1 MMNDKTLKA
10 LPGPVCDIVLKGGIT
25 SGIVYPLALVR
36 LAEKYRF
43 SCIGGTSAGAIA
55 AAACAA
61 AEYGRRNGRDGFAR
75 LKVLPGEMGTKLITM
90 FQPTPNLKPVYE
102 IFIAALNAKSKPGA
116 LLAGSWAAI
125 TGYSGRAIAGIVPG
139 AALIIAALGS
149 NNLAALVLGAL
160 LALLGLIGAIGWSLA
175 RAMLT
180 ELKENDYGLCP
191 GIQQPGSKDEGFTD
205 WLARLID
212 EAAGGE
218 RSDKAAN
225 SRKTNDP
232 LTFGD
237 LANVKDEGAPIKL
250 AMMTTSLMEMRPYT
264 LPILSARELKAQAQS
279 TPEQPQVA
287 QPRTG
292 EKAIHNIFIFERGEW
307 AKLFPTRVVD
317 YLVANCDPFKQQ
329 HGEVGEFYY
338 FPDQTHLPLV
348 VAARMS
354 LSFPGLICA
363 VPLWR
368 RDFTLKDDLKTQLQ
382 RCLFS
387 DGGLSSNFP
396 IHFFDHLL
404 PNRPT
409 FAITLDEYDERRN
422 TTRDE
427 NDEGRKTARV
437 WFPLTADSGSLIPVA
452 PFAGLTGFLM
462 RLIDSAKNWPD
473 SLQSVLPGY
482 RERIVHVSLKPEE
495 GGLNLTMDPTT
506 IDRLAGYG
514 KDAGDKLCG
523 FDLNLHRWRRFLVA
537 MARMEET
544 LDEVADAYFEAKGAW
559 SISPISSPA
568 TDKPQKIA
576 NRRAQIITSRR
587 SQSLRPCSLA
597 GRSSQSSAGNGSR
610 GRESAMATSRSRRR
624 TFASPLSRSS
634 PHPGYS
640 QPRVWRKPAW
650 QPQGRRTGAR
660 EAGTSVDAA
669 RMWAA
674 R

>member
-1 MMNDKTLKA
+1 
-10 LPGPVCDIVLKGGIT
+10 
-25 SGIVYPLALVR
+25 
-36 LAEKYRF
+36 
-43 SCIGGTSAGAIA
+43 
-55 AAACAA
+55 
-61 AEYGRRNGRDGFAR
+61 
-75 LKVLPGEMGTKLITM
+75 
-90 FQPTPNLKPVYE
+90 
-102 IFIAALNAKSKPGA
+102 
-116 LLAGSWAAI
+116 
-125 TGYSGRAIAGIVPG
+125 
-139 AALIIAALGS
+139 
-149 NNLAALVLGAL
+149 
-160 LALLGLIGAIGWSLA
+160 
-175 RAMLT
+175 
-180 ELKENDYGLCP
+180 
-191 GIQQPGSKDEGFTD
+191 
-205 WLARLID
+205 
-212 EAAGGE
+212 
-218 RSDKAAN
+218 
-225 SRKTNDP
+225 
-232 LTFGD
+232 
-237 LANVKDEGAPIKL
+237 
-250 AMMTTSLMEMRPYT
+250 MRPYT

-287 QPRTG
+287 QRRTG
-292 EKAIHNIFIFERGEW
+292 EKGIHNIFIFERGEW

-348 VAARMS
+348 VAVRMS

-437 WFPLTADSGSLIPVA
+437 WFPLTADSGSLIPVV

-482 RERIVHVSLKPEE
+482 RERIVHVSLTSEE

-544 LDEVADAYFEAKGAW
+544 LDEVADAYFEAKGGVVNFADFLARYRQATEDCKQK
-559 SISPISSPA
+559 SP
-568 TDKPQKIA
+568 DHYKQEKPVLEAMLARGEELAELGRKWKQGPRIRDG
-576 NRRAQIITSRR
+576 NIPQPPTNLRIT
-587 SQSLRPCSLA
+587 P
-597 GRSSQSSAGNGSR
+597 
-610 GRESAMATSRSRRR
+610 
-624 TFASPLSRSS
+624 
-634 PHPGYS
+634 
-640 QPRVWRKPAW
+640 KP
-650 QPQGRRTGAR
+650 
-660 EAGTSVDAA
+660 
-669 RMWAA
+669 
-674 R
+674 